1 MANHHSTDAD
11 TSESPDSLTNGWLN
25 VASNGFDPVTGEPV
39 KKDDGMTPGGV
50 SDWRSPLSIRE
61 TLILLFAVGG
71 FIIQWQQLAGRLDL
85 IQSNIAVLTATVQA
99 GRTDLS
105 ALQEEVRRH
114 EALPGHSVEM
124 DRLETMGHRLDTL
137 EGEVRGLSAKRE
149 K

>member
-1 MANHHSTDAD
+1 MADHNRMEWDTD
-11 TSESPDSLTNGWLN
+11 DSLDSFTNGTLDL
-25 VASNGFDPVTGEPV
+25 AANGTDPVSGGPV
-39 KKDDGMTPGGV
+39 KDGMMPGGV
-50 SDWRSPLSIRE
+50 SEWRSPLSIRE

-71 FIIQWQQLAGRLDL
+71 FIIQWQQLAGRLDM
-85 IQSNIAVLTATVQA
+85 IQSNMAVITATVQA

>member
-1 MANHHSTDAD
+1 MADHNRMEWDTD
-11 TSESPDSLTNGWLN
+11 DSLDSFTNGTLDL
-25 VASNGFDPVTGEPV
+25 AANGTDPVSGGPV
-39 KKDDGMTPGGV
+39 KDGMMPGGV
-50 SDWRSPLSIRE
+50 SEWRSPLSIRE